1 MGMHMS
7 DEDCIEIYD
16 FNYDTLT
23 IHYGCKEGQHGKYKM
38 KILDNKTNFIIH
50 QEVIDGSHGVRLWTN
65 FAYCK
70 SFIYD
75 AVTVVFELEG
85 KKILEQQYWINTT
98 PPNHAFVDFW
108 CDQDLE
114 LYSYHEIFWLFAMSE
129 ASTSH

>member
-1 MGMHMS
+1 MGTHMS

-16 FNYDTLT
+16 FNYDALT
-23 IHYGCKEGQHGKYKM
+23 IQYGCKEGKHGKVKM

-50 QEVIDGSHGVRLWTN
+50 QAVIDVSPGVRLWTN

-75 AVTVVFELEG
+75 AVTVVFECEG
-85 KKILEQQYWINTT
+85 KQMLEQQYWINAT
-98 PPNHAFVDFW
+98 PPHHTFVDFW

-114 LYSYHEIFWLFAMSE
+114 LYSY
-129 ASTSH
+129 